1 MAAKLG
7 PKIINDQLVLSLD
20 AADANSYA
28 GEPVTNLV
36 TSSAVDFSVRSTY
49 SGSTFSQV
57 VDNESPSGYACE
69 MSYTGTVNSSSR
81 SRFGAATN
89 IPTSGTGFVSI
100 WAKKS
105 AGPSTTMRPKVYTG
119 TNWYVLEPL
128 DGGSDYF
135 TNEYRPFGAVVT
147 FGTNSGGP
155 NPGFSMTHGGNTT
168 ANDKTR
174 WIKPQVTTLSYNT
187 PFADLTRPNQ
197 IDFITHGN
205 VGSGTTFTDSSV
217 NNLTLTSANGASHAG
232 TGPFGGSAMSFVR
245 ASSQQITS
253 SSNSLCD
260 FGTGDFTIDFWFN
273 MNSGTATNTR
283 MHALNIGSGSSTNV
297 SFDFNDSGYGIWVY
311 WMSGGSNYIRQSGN
325 YHNDGLWHH
334 CAFVRDNGTCRLWID
349 GAYIGGVSYA
359 TQIGATQSLYIGS
372 ASGGQHWD
380 GYIDEVRIIKGTALW
395 RGANNFS
402 VPTRRGDN
410 GAWLD
415 LSGNSYSG
423 NLINGTNTGVSL
435 YRDGQ
440 VIMPIDNAYLD
451 FDGSDDYVTL
461 GQSLNNVGSTASIE
475 VWFKSEESIGSSQYN
490 IMFGWGDGTSYYS
503 NFSIG
508 NWFGTWG
515 DESIHLGVNSAAV
528 IFAERSGHGK
538 YHDGNWHHAVATI
551 GANNYAIYV
560 DGSAVTTSFY
570 SGSQSTSFT
579 NIFNFS
585 AGTYSTIGSRP
596 YTIATGGSGTF
607 NGKIPLVRVY
617 DKILTAAEV
626 LNNYNTTKSRFN

>member
-253 SSNSLCD
+253 PSNSLCD

-325 YHNDGLWHH
+325 YRNDGLWHH

-395 RGANNFS
+395 KGASDFS
-402 VPTRRGDN
+402 VPTSRGKNASLLDASSNNNN
-410 GAWLD
+410 G
-415 LSGNSYSG
+415 S
-423 NLINGTNTGVSL
+423 LINGTGTSTTH

-440 VIMPIDNAYLD
+440 VIMPLANAYLE
-451 FDGSDDYVTL
+451 FDGTDNYVSTSFGDDHNPATNPISYTLWVKTHTNSGNKMFLVQSDWGGNHRAYFGTIS
-461 GQSLNNVGSTASIE
+461 GECGMGIQSSGWGSTQGGDTITTNTWNHMCIVFEGLTCKWYRNGSLM
-475 VWFKSEESIGSSQYN
+475 FSKSYTSFTFSQNLSIGSARPYS
-490 IMFGWGDGTSYYS
+490 TSYD
-503 NFSIG
+503 
-508 NWFGTWG
+508 W
-515 DESIHLGVNSAAV
+515 
-528 IFAERSGHGK
+528 
-538 YHDGNWHHAVATI
+538 DGE
-551 GANNYAIYV
+551 
-560 DGSAVTTSFY
+560 
-570 SGSQSTSFT
+570 
-579 NIFNFS
+579 
-585 AGTYSTIGSRP
+585 
-596 YTIATGGSGTF
+596 IAQV
-607 NGKIPLVRVY
+607 LVHN
-617 DKILTAAEV
+617 KALTAAEV